1 MILLL
6 SIIAGTICNDNW
18 MSPSNGQG
26 TCSHHGGVKTFCDQI
41 VVDGILINTC
51 TPCVQG
57 KSASIPNINLNIDSN
72 IGSNRSQDRV
82 ATVAG
87 VIGAASAVAV
97 GVLAAKTIA
106 DENEDWNKSVSL
118 AQSEA
123 ESDCRNLSF
132 CDSNIEARAKRINVC
147 KYHEPDKSSEKYD
160 CSISYREAILKKEK
174 LIKLADNIAVYVDDN
189 LKNEII
195 KNYYYNSHTVCIV
208 NKNRSIVS
216 QPRNSAVFFVYS
228 KSSKAAIDKMSP
240 EKYNV
245 VSKWIEDAKCF
256 SLN

>member
-6 SIIAGTICNDNW
+6 SILAGTICNDNW

-41 VVDGILINTC
+41 VVDGIAVNTC
-51 TPCVQG
+51 TPCVQVQ
-57 KSASIPNINLNIDSN
+57 SPSIPIVNLN
-72 IGSNRSQDRV
+72 IGSNKNSDRV
-82 ATVAG
+82 ASAAG

-106 DENEDWNKSVSL
+106 DENEYWNESVSL

-123 ESDCRNLSF
+123 EHDCRNFSF
-132 CDSNIEARAKRINVC
+132 CDSNIDARAKRINAC
-147 KYHEPDKSSEKYD
+147 KYHENDKSSEKYD

-174 LIKLADNIAVYVDDN
+174 LIKLIDDVAVYVDDN

-195 KNYYYNSHTVCIV
+195 KNYYNNNYTVCILD
-208 NKNRSIVS
+208 KNRSIVS

-228 KSSKAAIDKMSP
+228 KSSKATIDKMSP

-245 VSKWIEDAKCF
+245 VSKWVEEAKCS